1 MVLILATT
9 MVAMLAIPLL
19 VFTTLESVRL
29 TLMLVSITMVL
40 ILATTTV
47 AMLAIPLLVISLESV
62 RLTLML
68 VSITMVLILATT
80 TVAVLAIP
88 MECFWDE
95 LITISFDTF
104 YCQKLKNKL
113 DK

>member
-1 MVLILATT
+1 MGSTLLMFLSLV
-9 MVAMLAIPLL
+9 L

-29 TLMLVSITMVL
+29 TLMGVSMAMVL
-40 ILATTTV
+40 TLATTMV
-47 AMLAIPLLVISLESV
+47 AMLAIPWLVMSLESV

-68 VSITMVLILATT
+68 VSMAMVLILATT
-80 TVAVLAIP
+80 TVAMLAIP

-95 LITISFDTF
+95 LITISFDIF
-104 YCQKLKNKL
+104 YCQKRKNKL

>member
-1 MVLILATT
+1 

-40 ILATTTV
+40 ILATTMV
-47 AMLAIPLLVISLESV
+47 AMLAIPLLVSTTLESA

-80 TVAVLAIP
+80 TVAMLAIP

-95 LITISFDTF
+95 LITRSVDIF
-104 YCQKLKNKL
+104 YHQKLKNKL

>member
-1 MVLILATT
+1 MLAIPLLVISLESVRLTLMLVSITMGLILATT

-19 VFTTLESVRL
+19 AISLVSVRL

-47 AMLAIPLLVISLESV
+47 AMLAIP
-62 RLTLML
+62 
-68 VSITMVLILATT
+68 
-80 TVAVLAIP
+80 

-95 LITISFDTF
+95 LITISFNIF
-104 YCQKLKNKL
+104 CCQKLKNKL

>member
-9 MVAMLAIPLL
+9 LLMFLSLVL

-40 ILATTTV
+40 ILATTMV
-47 AMLAIPLLVISLESV
+47 AMLAIPLLVILLESV

-68 VSITMVLILATT
+68 VSMAMVLILATT
-80 TVAVLAIP
+80 TVAMLAIP
-88 MECFWDE
+88 TECFWDE
-95 LITISFDTF
+95 LITISFDIF
-104 YCQKLKNKL
+104 CCQKLKNKL